1 VFTFLI
7 LFLLPFF
14 KFFHLLFYKL
24 IFFFFLFISI
34 SVIYII
40 KIMSASLVSS
50 PVRTTIPQE
59 KTFGKVTMM
68 NSDGSVVSSGTIV
81 PEGERTQMFGRIHMN
96 PILKIKSDE
105 DGTKYDQAAWIAKY
119 GAQVKRES
127 VYASDPVAAKSYAE
141 GVQKAM
147 NDATTPR
154 LPQTPRPRPTPPPVR
169 RTVFGIPQPPP
180 SLTPLNL
187 APPPFKFDLPP
198 LPPMITPPPRLI

>member
-1 VFTFLI
+1 
-7 LFLLPFF
+7 
-14 KFFHLLFYKL
+14 L
-24 IFFFFLFISI
+24 IFFFFLSISI
-34 SVIYII
+34 SVLYII
-40 KIMSASLVSS
+40 KIMSASLLSS
-50 PVRTTIPQE
+50 PLRTTIPQE

-96 PILKIKSDE
+96 PGLKIKSDE

-141 GVQKAM
+141 KIQKEI
-147 NDATTPR
+147 NDAATPR
-154 LPQTPRPRPTPPPVR
+154 PPQTPRPRPTPPPIR

-198 LPPMITPPPRLI
+198 LPPMITPPRLI